1 MLGKDFISEVATMNV
16 EDIYGPTVR
25 KTAKYMKSVKLP
37 GRGLDKLK
45 RLESIRVKAYDRFFA
60 ERLKR
65 VYRNFPNIEELPP
78 YLRELIELK
87 LGSDRL
93 KVALGRIKS
102 VLRALEGIRDD
113 ILFRTRK
120 AKSRR
125 ELKALRRQYLA
136 RVYEVLKDV
145 EEDLRIVSRARRELR
160 RVPPL
165 RGDRPTVVL
174 AGFPNAGKSSLLK
187 ALTGSEPEIAP
198 YPFTTKR
205 LLLGH
210 FSDGYRLIQVVDTPG
225 VLDRPVEKMKP
236 EEKDAMLSMKHL
248 ADLVVFIIDPFQ
260 DVESQRNLLNYLKSI
275 LQKPL
280 IVVVGK
286 ADLLE
291 NPEKTASDLGASMA
305 ISPLT
310 GYNVEK
316 LKKVLIKELE
326 GIKWQ

>member
-1 MLGKDFISEVATMNV
+1 MDAEGIF
-16 EDIYGPTVR
+16 GPAVR
-25 KTAKYMKSVKLP
+25 RTSKYMRSVKLP
-37 GRGLDKLK
+37 GSGLEKLK
-45 RLESIRVKAYDRFFA
+45 RLESIRIKAYDRFLA

-65 VYRNFPNIEELPP
+65 VYRNFPSLEELPP
-78 YLRELIELK
+78 YLKELLELK
-87 LGSDRL
+87 IGSDRL
-93 KVALGRIKS
+93 KLALGRIKS

-113 ILFRTRK
+113 ILFKIRKTR
-120 AKSRR
+120 SRS
-125 ELKALRRQYLA
+125 ELKSLRRQYLA

-145 EEDLRIVSRARRELR
+145 EEDLRLVSRARKELR
-160 RVPPL
+160 RIPPL
-165 RGDRPTVVL
+165 REDRPTVVL

-225 VLDRPVEKMKP
+225 ILDRPVERMKP
-236 EEKDAMLSMKHL
+236 EEKDAIVSIKYL
-248 ADLVVFIIDPFQ
+248 ADAVVFLIDPFQ
-260 DVESQRNLLNYLKSI
+260 DVEGQTNLLNYLKGI

-291 NPEKTASDLGASMA
+291 NPEEVAASLGAETA
-305 ISPLT
+305 ISPVT
-310 GYNVEK
+310 GYNVER
-316 LKKVLIKELE
+316 LKERLIKVLE
-326 GIKWQ
+326 GIKW